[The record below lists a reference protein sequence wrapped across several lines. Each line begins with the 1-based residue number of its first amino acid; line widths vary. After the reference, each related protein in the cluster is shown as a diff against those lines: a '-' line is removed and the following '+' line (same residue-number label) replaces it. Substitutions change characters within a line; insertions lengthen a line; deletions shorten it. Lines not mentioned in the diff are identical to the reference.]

1 MRHRTTSALVA
12 LATTSALLLGAC
24 GTATEA
30 DGEAAAG
37 STGGAAAGDS
47 AGSGGSES
55 GGQSGGQSVDL
66 DFSATTLDGTSF
78 SGEQL
83 EGKPAV
89 LWFWAPW
96 CPTCRA
102 QSSNVSAL
110 ALKYD
115 GKVNVVG
122 VGGLDNESAI
132 EDYATSVEGVT
143 HLVDDEG
150 AVWRHFGV
158 EAQST
163 YVVVDAQG
171 NLVAD
176 GYLDDGVLN
185 DKVAGLVG

>member
-24 GTATEA
+24 GTSTETGGEPAT
-30 DGEAAAG
+30 G
-37 STGGAAAGDS
+37 STGGAAAGES
-47 AGSGGSES
+47 SGSGGSES
-55 GGQSGGQSVDL
+55 GGQAVDL
-66 DFSATTLDGTSF
+66 DFSATTLDGGSF
-78 SGEQL
+78 SGTQL

-122 VGGLDNESAI
+122 VGGLDDESAI
-132 EDYATSVEGVT
+132 EEYATSVEGVT

-163 YVVVDAQG
+163 YVVVDARG